1 MTQNNIVPSQNGV
14 DSVDA
19 FAPIDA
25 RPQLAVSSWLGASY
39 HFINRDLLPPFNWP
53 AFETLLEKYQADRIT
68 TGRADIDVM
77 PVAACMAAGGHVEQA
92 LPVAASWTMY
102 ILAGRIFDDLADGEG
117 EGRQWFTGHSTLT
130 AMSGCLFA
138 VSTAN
143 AALAHLDGATMYRDI
158 ATAFSHTLA
167 LAVKSENNQ
176 PPLSQLSVEMYFE
189 TIAAKTG
196 LVFATGAW
204 AGGRTVTDDEVVL
217 NALYKYGLHLGMMTQ
232 ILDDCLDLKT
242 DLANQVWTLP
252 LIYAVTQ
259 ETHPAYKRLRKL
271 LSQQRPTQN
280 WVDEVAAVLAEM
292 NAVSWSLQIAEA
304 YRQQTVDI
312 IKTLPYH
319 QDLLTHYV
327 TPQNK

>member
-1 MTQNNIVPSQNGV
+1 MTQNNIVPSQNG
-14 DSVDA
+14 VDA

-25 RPQLAVSSWLGASY
+25 RPQLAVSSWLSASY
-39 HFINRDLLPPFNWP
+39 HFIHRDLLPPFNWP
-53 AFETLLEKYQADRIT
+53 AFETFLEKYQADRIT
-68 TGRADIDVM
+68 TGRADIDVL
-77 PVAACMAAGGHVEQA
+77 PVAACMSAGGQAEQV
-92 LPVAASWTMY
+92 LPVAASWILY
-102 ILAGRIFDDLADGEG
+102 ILAGRLFDDLADGEG
-117 EGRQWFTGHSTLT
+117 GERPWFDGHRSLT

-143 AALAHLDGATMYRDI
+143 AALSYLDGATMYRDI

-167 LAVKSENNQ
+167 LAVKSENSRS
-176 PPLSQLSVEMYFE
+176 PLSQLSVEAYFE

-204 AGGRTVTDDEVVL
+204 AGGRTVTDDEAVL
-217 NALYKYGLHLGMMTQ
+217 DALYKYGLHLGMMTQ

-252 LIYAVTQ
+252 IIYAVTQ
-259 ETHPAYKRLRKL
+259 ETHPAYKRLHKL
-271 LSQQRPTQN
+271 LTQQRPTQN
-280 WVDEVAAVLAEM
+280 WIDEAAAVLAEM

-304 YRQQTVDI
+304 YRRQTVDI

-319 QDLLTHYV
+319 QDVLTHYV
-327 TPQNK
+327 TPRNK